1 MDGAVVASVVDLWED
16 VGMST
21 AKDDVRQMLDQIPED
36 AGYEDIQYHI
46 YVRQKIAKG
55 LEDVKQGRVISQE
68 QVERR
73 MAAWLEK

>member
-36 AGYEDIQYHI
+36 ASYEDIQYHI